1 MSAKA
6 FFIGLSAGLAAGY
19 VAQALANK
27 DQEEMLEILAG
38 LPKSFKLGS
47 GLDLDDLINQK
58 SKIEEMIKQK
68 AEDLK
73 RYAAEKTSKS
83 DDSEEDEPAAV

>member
-19 VAQALANK
+19 FAQALANK
-27 DQEEMLEILAG
+27 NQEELQEILDG

-47 GLDLDDLINQK
+47 GLDLDELLAQK
-58 SKIEEMIKQK
+58 NKLEELIKQK

-73 RYAAEKTSKS
+73 RYAAEKKGKS
-83 DDSEEDEPAAV
+83 GDSDPQAG